1 MLNETFSVIFKHR
14 EKEKNLLSSKKHKSC
29 HVTFGMQR
37 CLFKCL
43 VPLSGLYAKK
53 SKNEKFVNKRFF
65 CAKLCQKWL
74 WKRGYMCFRAFS
86 MENDRGVRC
95 HRWCYHVIIINLQ
108 HTQNLLLKSSV
119 SCHVSWC
126 MSVTLQYDLNKD
138 FHRADENGGQSL
150 DLLYATCQYFT
161 VNLMGEIFDA
171 LFNFLRDLSKQK
183 SGFQNKF
190 SNCTLKY

>member
-1 MLNETFSVIFKHR
+1 MLNETFSAIFKHR
-14 EKEKNLLSSKKHKSC
+14 VKRRICFLAKNTNLVMSLLVCKD
-29 HVTFGMQR
+29 V
-37 CLFKCL
+37 CL
-43 VPLSGLYAKK
+43 VPLSGWKRKK
-53 SKNEKFVNKRFF
+53 SKNDNFMNKRVF

-86 MENDRGVRC
+86 MENDRGFRC
-95 HRWCYHVIIINLQ
+95 HRWCYRVIIINLQ

-183 SGFQNKF
+183 RHAHFKTNSQIVH
-190 SNCTLKY
+190 Y